1 MEYKNKEE
9 AQAALDKLKA
19 SINTAKEQ
27 AMRIEAIVNSFDSSE
42 YKLGLME
49 KRFIELMNGLT
60 IKLVDN
66 GIIYYI
72 GEDWIVNQDV
82 KNKIVYFSYY
92 RFWSFFEKE
101 FELKFDDIQSFTT
114 DMVKKHLNCE
124 GFTTAARSEQCDDVV
139 KKHLN
144 CEGFTTNL

>member
-124 GFTTAARSEQCDDVV
+124 GFTTLVPGR
-139 KKHLN
+139 
-144 CEGFTTNL
+144 